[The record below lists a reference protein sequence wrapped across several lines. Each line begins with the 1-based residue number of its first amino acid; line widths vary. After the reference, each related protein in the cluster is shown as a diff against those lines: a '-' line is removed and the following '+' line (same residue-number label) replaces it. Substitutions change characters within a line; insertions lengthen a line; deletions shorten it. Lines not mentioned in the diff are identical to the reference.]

1 MTEKLE
7 DIMMDYRVTR
17 IKRGSYFEMDK
28 SHVHDFYEI
37 YYLISG
43 TRRYFIND
51 SIYTINKGDIVVI
64 PEGTIHRTTY
74 NNEKVHE
81 RMDCKFDRN
90 YIDDIPEAKSAFMS
104 LFVGSPVLS
113 LHSAHREYVERIL
126 NNIRSEYENPDEFSA
141 DNARALIHQLIIC
154 LTRLKKMQGTNVQN
168 DLDDSLIQEAARYIR
183 ANYSSPLTLEA
194 VAKHI
199 NISPTYFSKKFKA
212 ATGFGYREYLVN
224 VRLQEAARLLLETKL
239 SITEIALKCGFNDSN
254 YFGDVFRRAKGIS
267 PMSYRKNN
275 KFY

>member
-1 MTEKLE
+1 
-7 DIMMDYRVTR
+7 MMDYRVTR